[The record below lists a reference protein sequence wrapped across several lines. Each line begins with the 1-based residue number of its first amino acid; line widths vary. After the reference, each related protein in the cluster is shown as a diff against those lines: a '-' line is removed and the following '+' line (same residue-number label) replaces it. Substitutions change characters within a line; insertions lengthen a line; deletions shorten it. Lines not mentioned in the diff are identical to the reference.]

1 MDAKMLVN
9 DLDME
14 RQVLGILLNYNQ
26 VYEEAQDRLQPKMF
40 YNPKS
45 QIIYEKIGELISHG
59 EKADVVSLW
68 AYISQHPA
76 HLPITIDE
84 ILSLDGRYDASTF
97 SVLCDCIVDMYK
109 RRELYRLG
117 MRLVAEGTAV
127 TTDPLGNVME
137 EAIDDIRSLSDDSRV
152 SIVSARDALQALEK
166 IVQGNA
172 SGERKNGVPTGF
184 TYFDSRGG
192 FQRTELI
199 IIAGRSGNGK
209 TSLAMDMAINHA
221 KNGYGV
227 AYFSMEMPYTQLMAR
242 GIAAES
248 GISSMA
254 IMRYALT
261 EHQWKQYDRGVGALE
276 SLPLYFDENPHS
288 NVDRIINSIR
298 TMVHKKGIA
307 GAYVD
312 YLQILSTN
320 ERGIKS
326 EEQFYGTVARRFKDL
341 ALELNIF
348 IVLLSQINRNKG
360 KEETYQPTV
369 DQLRG
374 SGQINEAADLTI
386 LVYRPEVY
394 DESYADYPTASTLGT
409 AEIIIGKGRH
419 IGQGEFL
426 AEFDGRT
433 THFKDIIGNIPLKE
447 NDPVPENPQAQQ
459 LEFDMPPF

>member
-1 MDAKMLVN
+1 MDAKMLVH
-9 DLDME
+9 DLGVE
-14 RQVLGILLNYNQ
+14 KQVLGMILNYNR
-26 VYEEAQDRLQPKMF
+26 VFDEAQDRLQAKMF
-40 YNPKS
+40 YDPRT
-45 QIIYEKIGELISHG
+45 QIIYEKIGELISQG
-59 EKADVVSLW
+59 EKADVMSLW
-68 AYISQHPA
+68 AYISQHPS
-76 HLPITIDE
+76 HLSITPED
-84 ILSLDGRYDASTF
+84 ILSLDGRYDASSF
-97 SVLCDCIVDMYK
+97 PVLCDYLVDMYK
-109 RRELYRLG
+109 RRELYKLG
-117 MRLVAEGTAV
+117 MRLMAEGTAI
-127 TTDPLGNVME
+127 TTDGLGDIME
-137 EAIDDIRSLSDDSRV
+137 ETIDNIRSLNDDSRV
-152 SIVSARDALQALEK
+152 SIVSAKDAIQALDK

-172 SGERKNGVPTGF
+172 TGERQNGVPTGF

-192 FQRTELI
+192 FQKTELI

-221 KNGYGV
+221 KNGFGV

-242 GIAAES
+242 GISAES
-248 GISSMA
+248 GVSSMA
-254 IMRYALT
+254 IMRYALN
-261 EHQWKQYDRGVGALE
+261 EHQWKQYDKGVGALE

-288 NVDRIINSIR
+288 SVERIISSIR
-298 TMVHKKGIA
+298 TMVHKKGIV

-320 ERGIKS
+320 ERGVRS

-348 IVLLSQINRNKG
+348 IVLLSQINRSKG

-374 SGQINEAADLTI
+374 SGQINEASDLTI

-394 DESYADYPTASTLGT
+394 GEGYVDFPEASALGT

-426 AEFDGRT
+426 TEFDGRT
-433 THFKDIIGNIPLKE
+433 THFKDIVGDIPLKE
-447 NDPVPENPQAQQ
+447 NDPVSEQAKVQQ
-459 LEFDMPPF
+459 SELEMPPF